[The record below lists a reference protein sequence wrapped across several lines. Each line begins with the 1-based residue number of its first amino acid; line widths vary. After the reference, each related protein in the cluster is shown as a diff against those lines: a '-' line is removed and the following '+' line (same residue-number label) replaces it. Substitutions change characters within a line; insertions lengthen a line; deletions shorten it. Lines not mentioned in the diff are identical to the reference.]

1 MTYTA
6 TDADVSEPDVAR
18 LTFTIEVVLSAA
30 EQAILE
36 DGLAAQGRAL
46 LSGAT
51 GVIGERFRN
60 PGASSVAE
68 ARAAACLGDAGPGTE
83 DAETETDCATGLLTT
98 VAQAMLGLSGAGS
111 SADPWGTWLTRTTPG
126 RAGRA

>member
-1 MTYTA
+1 M
-6 TDADVSEPDVAR
+6 AR

-60 PGASSVAE
+60 PGASSGAE
-68 ARAAACLGDAGPGTE
+68 AGVAACLGDAGSGAENAGGAEP
-83 DAETETDCATGLLTT
+83 ETECATGLLTT
-98 VAQAMLGLSGAGS
+98 VAQAMLGMSGAGS
-111 SADPWGTWLTRTTPG
+111 SADPWGLG
-126 RAGRA
+126 